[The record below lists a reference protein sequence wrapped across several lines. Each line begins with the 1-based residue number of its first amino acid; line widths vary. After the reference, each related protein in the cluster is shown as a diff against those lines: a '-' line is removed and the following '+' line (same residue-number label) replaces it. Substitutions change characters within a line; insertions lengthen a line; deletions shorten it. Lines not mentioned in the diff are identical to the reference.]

1 MKSIIHSNIFMI
13 IFMTYIYVNT
23 CILIILHQV
32 FSDLSS
38 LANGMQPDSK
48 EREGLIEQALNG
60 FFDLLFGTICI
71 N

>member
-1 MKSIIHSNIFMI
+1 MI
-13 IFMTYIYVNT
+13 R
-23 CILIILHQV
+23 HQV

-38 LANGMQPDSK
+38 LAYGLQPDSR